1 MTFIL
6 YKIVIYI
13 IDNEKLEKEIFV
25 QTIYKKKIY
34 KNLIKEYNV
43 YQTSLFKY
51 FILSNKRKA
60 FTNKSKFTLFT
71 IQVKNYIYSIQNILS
86 HNLS

>member
-51 FILSNKRKA
+51 FIL
-60 FTNKSKFTLFT
+60 
-71 IQVKNYIYSIQNILS
+71 
-86 HNLS
+86 

>member
-1 MTFIL
+1 MILKRVFEKFKSCFTNYFLFVFKHMTFIL

-51 FILSNKRKA
+51 FIL
-60 FTNKSKFTLFT
+60 
-71 IQVKNYIYSIQNILS
+71 
-86 HNLS
+86 